1 MCYSYFR
8 IVKFTEIA
16 IFITLFSLWLTNF
29 FSGQHQQIVAFFL
42 IFSIGILHGSNDLAI
57 INKMR
62 HSPGWKQLLISLG
75 IYILTVIVAGTLF
88 YTIPELA
95 LAGFIIFSGF
105 HFGEQHWGQVFSNQ
119 NKSISVLMYLSY
131 GLLVLFGLFYL
142 NAAETSSI
150 IEALTGVMVSA
161 DWYLWGAIICGILTA
176 TMFSYGYFSK
186 ILGGYQLFVEFF
198 LIAVFGI
205 VFNYADLIWAFAIY
219 FIYWHS
225 IPSII
230 EQLDY
235 LYGETSIRSFK
246 KYLKSSS
253 VVWMVSTATIFVL
266 FYIMRN
272 KQEFILPLFFAFLG
286 AITFAHS
293 FIINRMFV
301 SKKETEN
308 N

>member
-1 MCYSYFR
+1 
-8 IVKFTEIA
+8 VKYTEKA

-57 INKMR
+57 INKM
-62 HSPGWKQLLISLG
+62 HYSPGWKQLLISLG
-75 IYILTVIVAGTLF
+75 VYILTVVVAGTLF

-95 LAGFIIFSGF
+95 LTGFILFSGF
-105 HFGEQHWGQVFSNQ
+105 HFGEQHFGQVFSIQ
-119 NKSISVLMYLSY
+119 SRSISILLYLSY

-142 NAAETSSI
+142 NAAETSLI
-150 IEALTGVMVSA
+150 IEALSGVMVPP
-161 DWYLWGAIICGILTA
+161 DWYLLGTIICGMLTA
-176 TMFSYGYFSK
+176 IMFFYSYFLK

-198 LIAVFGI
+198 LLAVFGI

-235 LYGETSIRSFK
+235 LYGETSISSFK
-246 KYLKSSS
+246 RYLKSSS